1 MLSWG
6 LASDYFVYMTF
17 IRKLRGWQFWRQW
30 YLANCLGIALP
41 PTIAWALFWAYGYF
55 IGLLLI
61 PISLGIA
68 QSLVL
73 REILPGLS
81 LWAVVTILGCLVGG
95 LCFSLLLSFT
105 AGSSGILLYLQ
116 FLIALLAFGSSV
128 GLAQWLRLRSQLARA
143 HWWILANM
151 IAVPLAAIPQLAAFY
166 LLSTLGQAIIY
177 TGSGAIYATVTGV
190 CLIWLITEP

>member
-1 MLSWG
+1 
-6 LASDYFVYMTF
+6 MTF
-17 IRKLRGWQFWRQW
+17 IRKLRGWQFWWQW

-41 PTIAWALFWAYGYF
+41 PTITWAVFWAYGYF

-61 PISLGIA
+61 PISWGVA

-73 REILPGLS
+73 RQILPDLS

-95 LCFSLLLSFT
+95 LCSSLLLSFT

-116 FLIALLAFGSSV
+116 FVIVLLAFGMLV

-143 HWWILANM
+143 HWWILANT
-151 IAVPLAAIPQLAAFY
+151 IAVPLAAIPQGLAFS
-166 LLSTLGQAIIY
+166 LPGTLGQAIAY
-177 TGSGAIYATVTGV
+177 AGTGAIYATVTGV
-190 CLIWLITEP
+190 CLIWLMP